1 MDQDTRRRAEEI
13 LLSSAYTSSAKTP
26 DRYRPDKHRWK
37 KKFFSPEEKAKI
49 LDRVKTVGVTQA
61 AREAGTWPDIVTRWL
76 DDIDKM
82 IAETDA
88 LDLTDSQV
96 MNITPT
102 QEEKGTEE
110 MKKSKDFT
118 PAELD
123 AIVARAAEVGAK
135 KAAEEAGTSHQV
147 VAGLMKRMKR
157 KKPIPEK
164 TVDKVIPGQNGLPA
178 KRNNSRDYTHEERRL
193 IVAKANE
200 VGIPT
205 VRTAYDLRK
214 NTLFDWRK
222 AVILQDKRRN
232 IEAKT
237 INVVKVI
244 PGQNGLPAK
253 RDAPQDYTAE
263 ERKIIVA
270 KADEVGNPQ
279 VKNAY
284 GFNNDYIIH
293 DWRRSLIRQAKRDE
307 KETIK
312 AATQAVHSEKT
323 AEPERQ
329 DKNVI
334 IPEAPK
340 MLTLPS
346 PVANYPLEVEVI
358 LLREKVAA
366 LTEQIERLR
375 SVVATLI

>member
-1 MDQDTRRRAEEI
+1 M
-13 LLSSAYTSSAKTP
+13 Y
-26 DRYRPDKHRWK
+26 
-37 KKFFSPEEKAKI
+37 
-49 LDRVKTVGVTQA
+49 
-61 AREAGTWPDIVTRWL
+61 
-76 DDIDKM
+76 
-82 IAETDA
+82 
-88 LDLTDSQV
+88 
-96 MNITPT
+96 
-102 QEEKGTEE
+102 
-110 MKKSKDFT
+110 
-118 PAELD
+118 
-123 AIVARAAEVGAK
+123 
-135 KAAEEAGTSHQV
+135 
-147 VAGLMKRMKR
+147 
-157 KKPIPEK
+157 
-164 TVDKVIPGQNGLPA
+164 
-178 KRNNSRDYTHEERRL
+178 
-193 IVAKANE
+193 
-200 VGIPT
+200 
-205 VRTAYDLRK
+205 
-214 NTLFDWRK
+214 WRK

-244 PGQNGLPAK
+244 PGQNGLPEK

-270 KADEVGNPQ
+270 KADEVGNPP

-284 GFNNDYIIH
+284 GFQNNYIIH
-293 DWRRSLIRQAKRDE
+293 DWRRSLIRQAKRDG

-312 AATQAVHSEKT
+312 AATQTLHTEKT

-346 PVANYPLEVEVI
+346 PVEKYPLEVEVI
-358 LLREKVAA
+358 LLREKVAS

>member
-26 DRYRPDKHRWK
+26 DRHRWK

-61 AREAGTWPDIVTRWL
+61 AREAGTWPDLITRWL

-88 LDLTDSQV
+88 LDLTDSHE

-123 AIVARAAEVGAK
+123 AIVARVAEVGVL
-135 KAAEEAGTSHQV
+135 KAAEEAGTSYQV
-147 VAGLMKRMKR
+147 VAGLMKR
-157 KKPIPEK
+157 KKPRVENNEI
-164 TVDKVIPGQNGLPA
+164 IPGQNGLPA
-178 KRNNSRDYTHEERRL
+178 KRDNSRDYTHEERRL
-193 IVAKANE
+193 
-200 VGIPT
+200 
-205 VRTAYDLRK
+205 L
-214 NTLFDWRK
+214 
-222 AVILQDKRRN
+222 
-232 IEAKT
+232 
-237 INVVKVI
+237 
-244 PGQNGLPAK
+244 
-253 RDAPQDYTAE
+253 
-263 ERKIIVA
+263 VA
-270 KADEVGNPQ
+270 KADEVGNPL

-293 DWRRSLIRQAKRDE
+293 DWRRSLMRQAKRAE

-312 AATQAVHSEKT
+312 VATQAVHSEKT

-334 IPEAPK
+334 IHEAPK

-346 PVANYPLEVEVI
+346 PVENYPLEVEVI